1 MTPETQVTLQDYNS
15 AMTPTWCPGCGNYT
29 IWTALKQ
36 ALVEL
41 GIGPKHVNLCFDIG
55 CNGNGAD
62 KFNAYAIKGLH
73 GRTIPTAAG
82 VHLANHTLPVIGMA
96 GDGATLDEGVN
107 HLVHAVRS
115 NYDFTF
121 ILHNNCDFGLT
132 TGQATPTTPTGTKM
146 NCSPYGVVETRMN
159 PIQMVL
165 TLGATFV
172 ARGFT
177 GNLNQLKEILK
188 AAITHDGFA
197 YVEVLQHCPTYNKF
211 QDQTWLSTRV
221 YDVKTDTNH
230 KNDRRFVYDLVDYS
244 NEKIATGILY
254 QDPDS
259 VSFYNR
265 QAHRKT
271 VTTTLKDE
279 VKVYDI
285 GALAKAL
292 A

>member
-1 MTPETQVTLQDYNS
+1 MTPDKTVTLQDYNS
-15 AMTPTWCPGCGNYT
+15 PVMPTWCPGCGNFT

-36 ALVEL
+36 ALVDL
-41 GIGPKHVNLCFDIG
+41 GIGPKEVNLCFDIG

-82 VHLANHTLPVIGMA
+82 VHLANHKLPIVGMA
-96 GDGATLDEGVN
+96 GDGATFDEGIN
-107 HLVHAVRS
+107 HLIHAIRS

-132 TGQATPTTPTGTKM
+132 TGQATPTTPIGQKM
-146 NCSPYGVVETRMN
+146 NSSPYGVVESRLN

-211 QDQTWLSTRV
+211 QDQTWLAQRV
-221 YDVKTDTNH
+221 YDIKSDANY
-230 KNDRRFVYDLVDYS
+230 KNERRYVYDLVDYS

-254 QDPDS
+254 QDPAS

-265 QAHRKT
+265 QLHRKSI
-271 VTTTLKDE
+271 TTTLKDE

-285 GALAKAL
+285 SSLTKAL